1 MNTFEDDQ
9 HNYENYAAQA
19 ARNPYEDDVQTV
31 HSEGVRSEYEPPPI
45 PERPQNGRRPG
56 GEAEDDEQAEYEEE
70 EEGVVLGLG
79 ELGEADERVQRYYG
93 IIPKEKVTEIKTV
106 RMVKRDHKERNS
118 KVSLRGEKRWGGGEK
133 IGLYLRLGFRIRHVH
148 KVYSEYIMWTEE

>member
-1 MNTFEDDQ
+1 VNTFQSEDDE

-45 PERPQNGRRPG
+45 PDRSQNGRSG
-56 GEAEDDEQAEYEEE
+56 ATVAEKEEEEYEEE
-70 EEGVVLGLG
+70 GEGEVMGLG

-93 IIPKEKVTEIKTV
+93 IIPKEKVVEIKTV
-106 RMVKRDHKERNS
+106 RMVKRDHKERIS
-118 KVSLRGEKRWGGGEK
+118 KVSQKFCHK
-133 IGLYLRLGFRIRHVH
+133 ITISDLGIFCLCALTHTKIIRT
-148 KVYSEYIMWTEE
+148 SR

>member
-1 MNTFEDDQ
+1 MSQRQQKDDLVYVNTFQSEEDE

-45 PERPQNGRRPG
+45 PARPQNGRNGATVEG
-56 GEAEDDEQAEYEEE
+56 GEEEEEQYEEE
-70 EEGVVLGLG
+70 EEVVGLG

-93 IIPKEKVTEIKTV
+93 IIPKEKVVEIKTV
-106 RMVKRDHKERNS
+106 RMVKRDHKERIS
-118 KVSLRGEKRWGGGEK
+118 KVSVTNG
-133 IGLYLRLGFRIRHVH
+133 
-148 KVYSEYIMWTEE
+148 

>member
-1 MNTFEDDQ
+1 VNTFQSEDDE

-45 PERPQNGRRPG
+45 PDRSHNGRSG
-56 GEAEDDEQAEYEEE
+56 ATVAEKEEEEDQYEE
-70 EEGVVLGLG
+70 EEGVVGLG

-93 IIPKEKVTEIKTV
+93 IIPKEKVVEIKTV
-106 RMVKRDHKERNS
+106 RMVKRDHKERIS
-118 KVSLRGEKRWGGGEK
+118 KVSHQLP
-133 IGLYLRLGFRIRHVH
+133 I
-148 KVYSEYIMWTEE
+148 S